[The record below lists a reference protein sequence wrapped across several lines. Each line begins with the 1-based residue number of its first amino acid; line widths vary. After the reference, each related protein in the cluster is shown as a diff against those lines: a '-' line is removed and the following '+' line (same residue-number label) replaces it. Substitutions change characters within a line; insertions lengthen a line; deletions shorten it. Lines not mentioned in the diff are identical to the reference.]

1 MQGQRE
7 KIIDEFYDALHS
19 FITDYTNN
27 LDKDFTQDKISK
39 IIVQIPEVIESFKD
53 FSSEEEYRLMATKG
67 NGNLPAIQILD
78 PTFGYK
84 LYKPIADDLYKEFF
98 FECLMYCLIYYEM
111 YFKNWKYE
119 IVSNIEGKN
128 GEFEITDNQ
137 LPHLLG
143 LDAKLLG
150 DNQMLNSFIDSYS
163 DSSVIEKMLL
173 LIKNYQKIIDYEK
186 SHNVEI
192 INYYKTMQ
200 KVKCFLLLGRFFN
213 EFQNI
218 PDDFEKKLNIISIED
233 NPDSNNQLFL
243 VKKSNMNSTMNRNII
258 KILIQLN
265 QDSNM
270 FFARSL
276 QSSAETIES
285 IQKVAGLIF
294 NGDITMQLDDEQKDV
309 LLDEGLVTQKIVSF
323 SRGKITLKDNECAI
337 NPAVFWKGFKA
348 SAPIIN
354 KEDLD
359 KFLNYLNSN
368 CMENCFSM

>member
-39 IIVQIPEVIESFKD
+39 IIVHIPEVIESFKD
-53 FSSEEEYRLMATKG
+53 FSSEEEYRLMATKY
-67 NGNLPAIQILD
+67 NGNLPAIQIID

-84 LYKPIADDLYKEFF
+84 LYKPIADDKYKEFF

-119 IVSNIEGKN
+119 IVSDIEGKN

-143 LDAKLLG
+143 LEAKLLA
-150 DNQMLNSFIDSYS
+150 DNQMLNSFIDSYG
-163 DSSVIEKMLL
+163 DSPVIEKILL

-192 INYYKTMQ
+192 INYYKSMQ
-200 KVKCFLLLGRFFN
+200 KVKSFLLLGRFFN
-213 EFQNI
+213 EFQSI
-218 PDDFEKKLNIISIED
+218 PDGIEKKLNIISVED

-285 IQKVAGLIF
+285 LLNVEGLIF
-294 NGDITMQLDDEQKDV
+294 NGEITLQLNEEQKVV
-309 LLDEGLVTQKIVSF
+309 LLDEGLVIQEKAPS
-323 SRGKITLKDNECAI
+323 SRGRIELKENECAI
-337 NPAVFWKGFKA
+337 NPSAFWKGFKT

-354 KEDLD
+354 KENLEE
-359 KFLNYLNSN
+359 FLEYLKSN
-368 CMENCFSM
+368 CLEDDFSM